1 MYVYWLDLT
10 KNDIKKQNLDN
21 MEKQIVKLLIKN
33 PRISDVKISE
43 LTEIPYRT
51 VNRKRQKLENTGLI
65 NYYTEL
71 NTGIKG
77 TKTFTARHLYLIKF
91 QLGITQERIIKE
103 IKEEPNVKTI
113 FTELIYESHL
123 AEIDGH
129 TALVMII
136 EGETDDD
143 INIGF
148 NSKIVPSLKKN
159 HGKDSIINVS
169 TIRLGKTIRIFHNY
183 LPMINI
189 NQGRI
194 KNEWPETAIFPKK

>member
-1 MYVYWLDLT
+1 
-10 KNDIKKQNLDN
+10 
-21 MEKQIVKLLIKN
+21 MEKKIVKMLIKN
-33 PRISDVKISE
+33 PRISDMKISE
-43 LTEIPYRT
+43 LSGISYKT
-51 VNRKRQKLENTGLI
+51 VNRKRQKLENAGLI

-71 NTGIKG
+71 NTGTKG
-77 TKTFTARHLYLIKF
+77 TKTLTARHLYLIKF
-91 QLGITQERIIKE
+91 QLGITQEKIIKE
-103 IKEEPNVKTI
+103 IKEEPNVRTI

-129 TALVMII
+129 TALIMII

-189 NQGRI
+189 DQGII
-194 KNEWPETAIFPKK
+194 KKEWPETAIFPKK

>member
-1 MYVYWLDLT
+1 MP
-10 KNDIKKQNLDN
+10 KKEIKIQKMDI
-21 MEKQIVKLLIKN
+21 MEKKIVKMLIKN
-33 PRISDVKISE
+33 PRITDMKISE
-43 LTEIPYRT
+43 LTGISYKT
-51 VNRKRQKLENTGLI
+51 VNRKRQKLENSGLI

-71 NTGIKG
+71 NTGTKG
-77 TKTFTARHLYLIKF
+77 TKTLTSRHLYLIKF
-91 QLGITQERIIKE
+91 QLGITQEKIIKE

-129 TALVMII
+129 TSLIMII

-189 NQGRI
+189 SQGII